1 MKKFIY
7 ILLILNLNFSLSQE
21 LIIGEERVDP
31 GIVFIFEGAIKDEI
45 HPKSLHLDEDETNVH
60 IEARVNWNIEN
71 MERISKGQVKSD
83 GYPDS
88 IFRIKDRK
96 PLLVIHFLDLF
107 KTKESNRHLCD
118 LEDFAHTT
126 WSISFPPTKYE
137 QDKTDY
143 IVNKVW
149 IQQNFFNNLSEQEED
164 ELRGSDG
171 N

>member
-1 MKKFIY
+1 MIIPTSARQLINESEDKIKFA
-7 ILLILNLNFSLSQE
+7 NGKVSGRGVEKVGLSQDAVYE
-21 LIIGEERVDP
+21 
-31 GIVFIFEGAIKDEI
+31 AI
-45 HPKSLHLDEDETNVH
+45 
-60 IEARVNWNIEN
+60 ANWNKEN
-71 MERISKGQVKSD
+71 MEGISKGHVKKD
-83 GYPDS
+83 NYPDS

-149 IQQNFFNNLSEQEED
+149 IQQNFFNILSDQEED